1 MQFVIKLKGD
11 SLNLYSPQC
20 KFMIKLNG
28 DSLYLY
34 SPQCKFVIRLKG
46 DSLNLYSPQCKFVLS
61 IWLCFVI
68 NLHFELCNDEELSI
82 FNFKPVGGDLVSMKK
97 KIHLAVLV

>member
-1 MQFVIKLKGD
+1 LGLFSVMGVSQCLQFVIK
-11 SLNLYSPQC
+11 
-20 KFMIKLNG
+20 
-28 DSLYLY
+28 
-34 SPQCKFVIRLKG
+34 LKG

-68 NLHFELCNDEELSI
+68 NLFFELCNDELST
-82 FNFKPVGGDLVSMKK
+82 FNFRPVGGDLVSMKK